1 MAKLARLSGLI
12 GVTLVFVANFLNDH
26 AVARLQRDTQ
36 NVDAVQ
42 SDAAQATEAARAGLD
57 QVNAAERISV
67 LEAEVASLTSGST
80 REEVQ
85 SRIGSYELYYSTL
98 NSSVAVL
105 SETLEATNTITDRG
119 IVLDAETV
127 TSLTTARETG
137 GVDPGGVDGKD
148 PGAH

>member
-1 MAKLARLSGLI
+1 MTSRIAGRNAGVWRKLARLSGLI

-85 SRIGSYELYYSTL
+85 
-98 NSSVAVL
+98 
-105 SETLEATNTITDRG
+105 
-119 IVLDAETV
+119 
-127 TSLTTARETG
+127 
-137 GVDPGGVDGKD
+137 
-148 PGAH
+148 